1 MKQLP
6 VWILIRGL
14 CREQQHWG
22 DFPEMLTRQLRQR
35 CASHLL
41 APRPVLTLDLPGN
54 GCLHDQESPATVP
67 AMAEHLR
74 QQVRQALAAQGMVL
88 GGQHPVCV
96 LALSMGGMVA
106 LEWARRHP
114 HEVEGL
120 VLVNSSVRGLSAFY
134 RRLRP
139 RQYFRILRLLM
150 NPLDASRVESVILD
164 MTSQQQLMPRDRE
177 SLLAKWLSIR
187 QRHPVTRRNVWRQL
201 WASARYRWRGAQ
213 PVHAE
218 CLVLGCLGDELVHP
232 SCSSRLAQ
240 ALDADHEWHPW
251 AGHDLP
257 LDDPNWLLDHL
268 WSGWWPQH
276 PEIREHVAL
285 TAGVPSWSGD
295 ERKS

>member
-6 VWILIRGL
+6 VWILVRGL
-14 CREQQHWG
+14 CREPQHWG
-22 DFPEMLTRQLRQR
+22 EFPEMLARLLRQR

-54 GCLHDQESPATVP
+54 GCLHEQESPATVP

-74 QQVRQALAAQGMVL
+74 AQVRQALAAQGLPL

-114 HEVEGL
+114 HEVGSL

-139 RQYFRILRLLM
+139 RQYMRVLRLLL
-150 NPLDASRVESVILD
+150 NPLDDRGVESTILQ

-177 SLLAKWLSIR
+177 TLLARWMAIR
-187 QRHPVTRRNVWRQL
+187 QRHPVERRNVWRQL
-201 WASARYRWRGAQ
+201 LASARYRWRLRQ
-213 PVHAE
+213 PLHAE
-218 CLVLGCLGDELVHP
+218 CLVLSSLGDELVHP
-232 SCSSRLAQ
+232 SCSTALARALQ
-240 ALDADHEWHPW
+240 AEHQWHPW
-251 AGHDLP
+251 AGHDLA
-257 LDDPNWLLDHL
+257 LDDPNWLLEHL
-268 WSGWWPQH
+268 WEWWGPQH

-285 TAGVPSWSGD
+285 TAGVPTWSGD
-295 ERKS
+295 ERRS